1 MSKIKVVLVEG
12 KLEEVYNKDIQK
24 PLHTKLKK
32 NMSNEPE
39 QKYECIR
46 YIAEK
51 LKIFFI
57 FYVHIRVT
65 LKVDT

>member
-12 KLEEVYNKDIQK
+12 KLEEVYNKDIQ
-24 PLHTKLKK
+24 TKIKK
-32 NMSNEPE
+32 NMSKPE
-39 QKYECIR
+39 QKYECVS